1 MDPLR
6 LNGVARPTRCALLAS
21 LVLLTVWTSLLLVS
35 CREEP
40 GRSTPGKETGSRLRK
55 TGRTFYTDERIAVG
69 RKNIAR
75 AGWGDDLRR
84 RIFETGDSIGGY
96 IGPEYTAAD
105 LYAAQTDGSL
115 WLLQPPTTI
124 PRVIDPRASVAR
136 CPQHGETVRSVD
148 PNCPWR
154 IDPIAHPYRIQC
166 PIGGEWYPSNR
177 YDQGNLTSGAFPDDG
192 NGFVVDG
199 IRYFPLR
206 EYCHMVYGTV
216 VIPTLRSLSQAY
228 LLTGDRRYAHKGCVL
243 LARLATV
250 YPNYGWEGDDP
261 TLENRFDRTYL
272 GPWNNQHPYYA
283 WKRGG
288 LITDCIWECL
298 SLDALAYVYD
308 AFYDYLD
315 DDPDLIRFVRDRGLM
330 VKDGKELRGYIET
343 YILRSGMRAIKAKWV
358 TGNEGHHQSA
368 ALALALVLDDHS
380 SRHPNS
386 ADLVDY
392 AYFDQG
398 QAAYILVNGLTR
410 DGGGYE
416 SPSYNLYNLRFI
428 AVARC
433 MEELRR
439 RHPALYPVQRYPDIF
454 AGPKA
459 RALFDYYI
467 DMVQQDHRLPSIG
480 DEGGITPPTRRT
492 GYAPSVLT
500 HENVFAA
507 TRYRD
512 PRFAVAC
519 TDENGGAVPGELWEP
534 YPEKEIRAIREQHGD
549 TIRRESRFLDGYGV
563 MILESSG
570 SRAKTTLAL
579 NYTSLR
585 NHGQADRLA
594 IGLIKDG
601 VDLLPDLGYPVT
613 WDYRKQWD
621 GNSLA
626 HNTVTVDETQPDYWS
641 IRGRGR
647 LFASSAGVHLA
658 VATHDPYPGGL
669 RAGARP
675 VRTFE
680 RGVLLVETEGGDPY
694 VVDLFLVDGGEQHD
708 QSWHGMLTRVQDP
721 DLAWVPQ
728 ARGTLAGPGVV
739 EFAGYTD
746 RWGREHPAGDFPSY
760 LTHVR
765 RATLERPARWRWS
778 SGLAEGDFLDLYLLP
793 LDGPAE
799 VIQATGRSPV
809 WQDRD
814 LDYVILRRRARGGSL
829 SRFLTV
835 LAPGQGRSTALQ
847 VELLSQNPLRL
858 EVKHGDTQ
866 DRIEFTLGRADPGV
880 PAALVGVRVERT
892 AVGGRKQEIR
902 IGERE
907 AGRGDGYVR
916 SQIVAVDRDHNA
928 IVCRWD
934 GADTGSGAG
943 ATAFVSN
950 AVVRLYNEQR
960 SSLWRIEKASR
971 DGSQVRLQLDRT
983 SLAAFGPVSRM
994 EDGIVYLAAGLP
1006 LATSAIDSQGLS
1018 IRQDAYAGMVLE
1030 GGSDAV
1036 RIDAATQPGVVV
1048 LAEPVP
1054 VSRLRACMPDGIAR
1068 IYEYGVGDSIEL
1080 ARVEVR
1086 TTGW

>member
-6 LNGVARPTRCALLAS
+6 LSGGRRLL
-21 LVLLTVWTSLLLVS
+21 LLIAWTSLLLVS
-35 CREEP
+35 CRETPRRSAP
-40 GRSTPGKETGSRLRK
+40 GETAGSGPRK

-75 AGWGDDLRR
+75 PGWGDDLRR
-84 RIFETGDSIGGY
+84 RIFETGDSIHGY
-96 IGPEYTAAD
+96 IGPEYTPAD
-105 LYAAQTDGSL
+105 LYAAQTDGFL

-136 CPQHGETVRSVD
+136 CPRHGDAVRRVD

-154 IDPIAHPYRIQC
+154 IDPIGHPYQIQC

-177 YDQGNLTSGAFPDDG
+177 YDQGDLTSGPFPDDG
-192 NGFVVDG
+192 NGFIVDG

-216 VIPTLRSLSQAY
+216 VVPTLRSLSQAY

-243 LARLATV
+243 LARLAEV

-261 TLENRFDRTYL
+261 KLENRFDRTYL
-272 GPWNNQHPYYA
+272 GPWNNHDPYYA

-315 DDPDLIRFVRDRGLM
+315 DDPDLVRFVRDRGLP
-330 VKDGKELRGYIET
+330 VKDGKELRSYVET
-343 YILRSGMRAIKAKWV
+343 YILRSGIRAIRAQWV

-368 ALALALVLDDHS
+368 AMALALALDDHS
-380 SRHPNS
+380 ARHPNS
-386 ADLVDY
+386 EDMVSY
-392 AYFDQG
+392 TYFDKP
-398 QAAYILVNGLTR
+398 QAAYILANGLTR

-428 AVARC
+428 EVSRC

-439 RHPALYPVQRYPDIF
+439 RHPAVYPIQRYPDIF

-459 RALFDYYI
+459 RALFDFYI

-480 DEGGITPPTRRT
+480 DEGGIAPPTRRT

-507 TRYRD
+507 MRYRD
-512 PRFAVAC
+512 PRFAAAC
-519 TDENGGAVPGELWEP
+519 VDENGKAVPGDLWEP
-534 YPEKEIRAIREQHGD
+534 YPEKEIRAIQGQSGD
-549 TIRRESRFLDGYGV
+549 AIRRESRFLDGYGV
-563 MILESSG
+563 MILESNG

-585 NHGQADRLA
+585 NHAQADRLVL
-594 IGLIKDG
+594 GLVKDG

-613 WDYRKQWD
+613 WDFEAQWE

-626 HNTVTVDETQPDYWS
+626 HNTVTVDETPPDYWG
-641 IRGRGR
+641 IQGRGR
-647 LFASSAGVHLA
+647 LFASAAGVHLA

-680 RGVLLVETEGGDPY
+680 RGVLLVETEGADPY
-694 VVDLFLVDGGEQHD
+694 IVDLFLVDGGEQHD
-708 QSWHGMLTRVQDP
+708 QSWHGMLTRVQNP

-728 ARGTLAGPGVV
+728 AQGTLAGPRVP

-746 RWGREHPAGDFPSY
+746 RWGRQHPKGDFSSY

-765 RATLERPARWRWS
+765 RAPLERPARWRWT
-778 SGLAEGDFLDLYLLP
+778 SGLPEGDFLDLYLLP
-793 LDGPAE
+793 VDGPAE
-799 VIQATGRSPV
+799 VIQARGRSPM

-814 LDYVILRRRARGGSL
+814 LDYVILRRRARAGSP

-835 LAPGQGRSTALQ
+835 LAPGQGRSAGTE
-847 VELLSQNPLRL
+847 VELLSENPLRL
-858 EVKHGDTQ
+858 EVKHGDAQ
-866 DRIEFTLGRADPGV
+866 DRIEFTLGRGSQGV
-880 PAALVGVRVERT
+880 PVGLAGVRVERR
-892 AVGGRKQEIR
+892 AAGGRTQEIR
-902 IGERE
+902 IGECGS
-907 AGRGDGYVR
+907 GRGDGFVR
-916 SQIVAVDRDHNA
+916 SQIVALDRDRNE
-928 IVCRWD
+928 IVCGAD
-934 GADTGSGAG
+934 GAA
-943 ATAFVSN
+943 AEAFVSGA
-950 AVVRLYNEQR
+950 AVRVYNERR
-960 SSLWRIEKASR
+960 SSLWRVGKVTR

-983 SLAAFGPVSRM
+983 SLAAYGPLGRL
-994 EDGIVYLAAGLP
+994 EDGVVYLTAGLP
-1006 LATSAIDSQGLS
+1006 FATSVIEGDKLKVS
-1018 IRQDAYAGMVLE
+1018 QDAYAGMVLE
-1030 GGSDAV
+1030 SGNNAA
-1036 RIDAATQPGVVV
+1036 RIEAATQPGVIIFT
-1048 LAEPVP
+1048 EPVP
-1054 VSRLRACMPDGIAR
+1054 AARLRACMPDGVAR
-1068 IYEYGVGDSIEL
+1068 IYEYGVGDSLEL

-1086 TTGW
+1086 TTGG

>member
-1 MDPLR
+1 MGSFR
-6 LNGVARPTRCALLAS
+6 LSGKGRPTRRTHLAS
-21 LVLLTVWTSLLLVS
+21 LVLLIVWTPLLLVS
-35 CREEP
+35 CREMPRRSAP
-40 GRSTPGKETGSRLRK
+40 GEETGSRLRK

-69 RKNIAR
+69 RKNLAR
-75 AGWGDDLRR
+75 PEWGGDLRR

-96 IGPEYTAAD
+96 IGPEYTPAD
-105 LYAAQTDGSL
+105 LYAAQTDGFL

-124 PRVIDPRASVAR
+124 PRVVDPRESVAR
-136 CPQHGETVRSVD
+136 CPRHGDSVRHVD

-154 IDPIAHPYRIQC
+154 IDPIGHPYRIQC
-166 PIGGEWYPSNR
+166 PIGEEWYPSNR
-177 YDQGNLTSGAFPDDG
+177 YDQGDLTSGAFPDDG
-192 NGFVVDG
+192 SGFTVEG

-261 TLENRFDRTYL
+261 ALENRLDRTYL
-272 GPWNNQHPYYA
+272 GPWNNQDPYYA
-283 WKRGG
+283 WKHGG

-308 AFYDYLD
+308 AFYDYLS
-315 DDPDLIRFVRDRGLM
+315 DDPDLVRFVRDQGLM
-330 VKDGKELRGYIET
+330 VKDGRELRSYIET
-343 YILRSGMRAIKAKWV
+343 YILRSGMRAIRAKWV
-358 TGNEGHHQSA
+358 WGNEGHHQSA
-368 ALALALVLDDHS
+368 AMALALVLDDHS
-380 SRHPNS
+380 DRHPNS

-398 QAAYILVNGLTR
+398 QAAHILVNGLTR

-416 SPSYNLYNLRFI
+416 SPSYNVYNLRFI

-433 MEELRR
+433 LEALRR
-439 RHPALYPVQRYPDIF
+439 RHPALYPVNRYSDIF

-480 DEGGITPPTRRT
+480 DEGGIGPPTRQT

-500 HENVFAA
+500 RENVFAA
-507 TRYRD
+507 IRYHD

-519 TDENGGAVPGELWEP
+519 ADESGKAVPGDLWEP
-534 YPEKEIRAIREQHGD
+534 YPDEEIRAVREQAPD
-549 TIRRESRFLDGYGV
+549 AIRRESRFLDGYGV
-563 MILESSG
+563 MILESDGNRS
-570 SRAKTTLAL
+570 KTTLAL
-579 NYTSLR
+579 NYSSLR
-585 NHGQADRLA
+585 SHGQADRLA
-594 IGLIKDG
+594 LGLVKDG

-613 WDYRKQWD
+613 WDYRTQWE

-647 LFASSAGVHLA
+647 LFASVAGVHLA

-708 QSWHGMLTRVQDP
+708 QSWHGMLTRVQNP
-721 DLAWVPQ
+721 DLGWVPQ
-728 ARGTLAGPGVV
+728 ARGTLAGPGVP

-746 RWGREHPAGDFPSY
+746 RWGRERPNGDFPSY

-765 RATLERPARWRWS
+765 RAPLERPARWRWS
-778 SGLAEGDFLDLYLLP
+778 SGLPEGDFLDLYLLP

-799 VIQATGRSPV
+799 VIQARGRSPM
-809 WQDRD
+809 WQNQD
-814 LDYVILRRRARGGSL
+814 LDYVILRRRARGSSP
-829 SRFLTV
+829 SRYLTV
-835 LAPGQGRSTALQ
+835 LAPGQGRTPGPQ
-847 VELLSQNPLRL
+847 VELLSENPLRL
-858 EVKHGDTQ
+858 EVKHGDAE
-866 DRIEFTLGRADPGV
+866 DRIEFTLDRGRPG
-880 PAALVGVRVERT
+880 ASLALVGVRLERR
-892 AVGGRKQEIR
+892 APGGRRQELR
-902 IGERE
+902 IGECGS
-907 AGRGDGYVR
+907 GRGDGFIR
-916 SQIVAVDRDHNA
+916 SQVVAVDRNLNEIA
-928 IVCRWD
+928 CRCD
-934 GADTGSGAG
+934 GAG
-943 ATAFVSN
+943 ADAFVSG

-960 SSLWRIEKASR
+960 SSLWRVGKVSR
-971 DGSQVRLQLDRT
+971 EGSQVRLQVDRT
-983 SLAAFGPVSRM
+983 SLAASGPVSRL
-994 EDGIVYLAAGLP
+994 EDGVVYLDAGLP
-1006 LATSAIDSQGLS
+1006 LATSSIDSQGLR
-1018 IRQDAYAGMVLE
+1018 IRQDAYVGMVLE
-1030 GGSDAV
+1030 GGNNAV
-1036 RIDAATQPGVVV
+1036 RIEAATQSGVVV
-1048 LAEPVP
+1048 LAEPVT
-1054 VSRLRACMPDGIAR
+1054 VTRLRACTPDGVAR
-1068 IYEYGVGDSIEL
+1068 IYEYGVGDSLEL

-1086 TTGW
+1086 TTGRE